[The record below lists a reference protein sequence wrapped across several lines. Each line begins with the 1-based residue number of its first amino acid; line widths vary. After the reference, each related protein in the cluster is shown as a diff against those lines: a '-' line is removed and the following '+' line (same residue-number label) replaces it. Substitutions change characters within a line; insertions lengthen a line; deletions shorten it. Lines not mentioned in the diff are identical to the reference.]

1 MPNVS
6 ATSLENDSIMVNE
19 LKRAI
24 SFAEGA
30 TNPKSKI
37 DLIELA
43 MKFNINFEIFYQLQL
58 KKSNNGKQKKD
69 RKQEIL
75 DLILESV
82 DNKSAT
88 TDSMKK
94 LFTKKI
100 R

>member
-1 MPNVS
+1 MSNAIILASSKNPREHIQRRGRVLRKAEGKFFAKIFDAVVMPNVS

-43 MKFNINFEIFYQLQL
+43 MKFNINFE
-58 KKSNNGKQKKD
+58 D
-69 RKQEIL
+69 IL
-75 DLILESV
+75 PTSTEEE
-82 DNKSAT
+82 
-88 TDSMKK
+88 
-94 LFTKKI
+94 
-100 R
+100 